1 LIQVK
6 RIFSIKAQSITI
18 IDKGRWLRDQLRSRL
33 FGNGGRH
40 AANSGIPRGAIIF
53 DPEAI
58 KIVAQALDDAWDQIE
73 KSGSGFA
80 RPAYANATREEIAKH
95 MIEVAGRGE
104 RDQHILAEDAV
115 RFLAENYKF

>member
-1 LIQVK
+1 MI
-6 RIFSIKAQSITI
+6 
-18 IDKGRWLRDQLRSRL
+18 
-33 FGNGGRH
+33 
-40 AANSGIPRGAIIF
+40 
-53 DPEAI
+53 
-58 KIVAQALDDAWDQIE
+58 
-73 KSGSGFA
+73 A

>member
-1 LIQVK
+1 MPEILE
-6 RIFSIKAQSITI
+6 F
-18 IDKGRWLRDQLRSRL
+18 
-33 FGNGGRH
+33 
-40 AANSGIPRGAIIF
+40 PRGAIVF
-53 DPEAI
+53 DPEII
-58 KIVAQALDDAWDQIE
+58 KIVAQAWAKIE

-115 RFLAENYKF
+115 RFLAKNYKY

>member
-1 LIQVK
+1 MGVAMPEFLE
-6 RIFSIKAQSITI
+6 F
-18 IDKGRWLRDQLRSRL
+18 
-33 FGNGGRH
+33 
-40 AANSGIPRGAIIF
+40 PRGAIIF
-53 DPEAI
+53 DPEI
-58 KIVAQALDDAWDQIE
+58 ITIVAQALDDAWDKIE

>member
-1 LIQVK
+1 MGSPCLKFWNSRAVRSFLI
-6 RIFSIKAQSITI
+6 R
-18 IDKGRWLRDQLRSRL
+18 RLSRL
-33 FGNGGRH
+33 LRRH
-40 AANSGIPRGAIIF
+40 SN
-53 DPEAI
+53 
-58 KIVAQALDDAWDQIE
+58 AWDKIE

-104 RDQHILAEDAV
+104 SDQHILAEDAV